1 MFPGG
6 TRADPARISQ
16 SRWNYACTHG
26 ELGVSPKIVGG
37 LGRHVEGLSEAL
49 VRAGHEV
56 TVVTGDSPKLPEK
69 QVVQGVEVL
78 RALPINL
85 QVAILWKRSCC

>member
-1 MFPGG
+1 MELE
-6 TRADPARISQ
+6 ADPARISQ

-56 TVVTGDSPKLPEK
+56 TVVTGDSPKLPENK
-69 QVVQGVEVL
+69 WFKVSRFSEPS
-78 RALPINL
+78 PINL